1 MAKKIFIIV
10 SAVVLTVA
18 AIVCAIF
25 LIKSQGIEPDMGEI
39 SLEGTW
45 RIFKTGNES
54 QGVEYFVF
62 DSETV
67 AKYDGSNTEPAF
79 SSDYIKNGNMITVAL
94 LGEDFSIEKKTD
106 TVLLLY
112 NSNSEYLLV
121 AAKDSERT
129 APVTYSRADF
139 VGNYD
144 VLLHANG
151 VYGEEVITFD
161 GDKFICARDGATYLS
176 STFSVE
182 NNRLN
187 IITSGGELV
196 FDICYVDGNV
206 MRFAEHSTDERG
218 RAAYLAWEIVLQ
230 EG

>member
-79 SSDYIKNGNMITVAL
+79 
-94 LGEDFSIEKKTD
+94 
-106 TVLLLY
+106 
-112 NSNSEYLLV
+112 
-121 AAKDSERT
+121 
-129 APVTYSRADF
+129 
-139 VGNYD
+139 
-144 VLLHANG
+144 
-151 VYGEEVITFD
+151 
-161 GDKFICARDGATYLS
+161 
-176 STFSVE
+176 
-182 NNRLN
+182 
-187 IITSGGELV
+187 
-196 FDICYVDGNV
+196 
-206 MRFAEHSTDERG
+206 
-218 RAAYLAWEIVLQ
+218 
-230 EG
+230 

>member
-39 SLEGTW
+39 NIEGTW
-45 RIFKTGNES
+45 RIFKTGNAD
-54 QGVEYFVF
+54 QGVEYFVIG
-62 DSETV
+62 SENI
-67 AKYDGSNTEPAF
+67 AKYDGSSTEPAF
-79 SSDYIKNGNMITVAL
+79 SSKYTKNGNMITVDL

-106 TVLLLY
+106 SVLLLY

-121 AAKDSERT
+121 CARDSERT

-144 VLLHANG
+144 VILHANG

-161 GDKFICARDGATYLS
+161 GDKFICARDGAVYLS
-176 STFSVE
+176 STFTVE
-182 NNRLN
+182 NNKLS
-187 IITSGGELV
+187 IITSGGAMVL
-196 FDICYVDGNV
+196 DICYTDGNLV
-206 MRFAEHSTDERG
+206 RLVERGTDERG
-218 RAAYLAWEIVLQ
+218 RVTYLAWEIVLQ